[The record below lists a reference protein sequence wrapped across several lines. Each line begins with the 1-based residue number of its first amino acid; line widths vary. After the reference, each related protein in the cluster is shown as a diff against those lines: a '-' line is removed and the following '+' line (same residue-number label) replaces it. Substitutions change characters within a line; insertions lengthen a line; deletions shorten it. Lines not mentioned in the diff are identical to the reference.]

1 METRKR
7 SSIKLTGG
15 PHGIPRAVVHEVQRG
30 RLLDAMADV
39 IAEEGYLATT
49 VHKVLASARI
59 SRRTYYELFKDKE
72 DCFLVAYDEI
82 AELVLE
88 TAKAACREPGAR
100 PERRIETGV
109 RAILEL
115 IEREPNPAR
124 MFIVE
129 VLAAGNSA
137 REQRSRTMERLSE
150 LVAGALVDRGDDP
163 TEALLQA
170 RVLIGGVHEIVY
182 DSLIRGRTDGLTE
195 IAGDVVPGYL
205 SPRTPSMTVAPLAPP
220 RAREEAVHGR

>member
-49 VHKVLASARI
+49 VHKVLTRARI

-82 AELVLE
+82 AEQVIE
-88 TAKAACREPGAR
+88 TAKNACREADAS
-100 PERRIETGV
+100 PERRIEAGV
-109 RAILEL
+109 QAVIEL
-115 IEREPNPAR
+115 TEREPNVAR
-124 MFIVE
+124 MCIVE

-137 REQRSRTMERLSE
+137 REQRSRTMEQLSE
-150 LVAGALVDRGDDP
+150 LVAGALVERGDDHH
-163 TEALLQA
+163 EALLHA
-170 RVLIGGVHEIVY
+170 RVLIGGVHELVY
-182 DSLIRGRTDGLTE
+182 DSLVRNRVENLPDLAGE
-195 IAGDVVPGYL
+195 IVVSYL
-205 SPRTPSMTVAPLAPP
+205 SPREA
-220 RAREEAVHGR
+220 AVHGR

>member
-49 VHKVLASARI
+49 VHKVLTRARI

-82 AELVLE
+82 AEQVIE
-88 TAKAACREPGAR
+88 SAKAACRDADAS
-100 PERRIETGV
+100 PERRIEAGV
-109 RAILEL
+109 RSILEL
-115 IEREPNPAR
+115 TEREPSVAR

-137 REQRSRTMERLSE
+137 REQRSRTMERLSD
-150 LVAGALVDRGDDP
+150 LVADALVERGDDRVD
-163 TEALLQA
+163 ARLHA
-170 RVLIGGVHEIVY
+170 RVLIGGVHELVY
-182 DSLIRGRTDGLTE
+182 DSLIRGRVENLTE
-195 IAGDVVPGYL
+195 VAGEVVTSYL
-205 SPRTPSMTVAPLAPP
+205 SPPG
-220 RAREEAVHGR
+220 AVHGG

>member
-49 VHKVLASARI
+49 VHKVLTRARI

-82 AELVLE
+82 AEQVIE
-88 TAKAACREPGAR
+88 TAKNACREADAS
-100 PERRIETGV
+100 PERRIESGV

-115 IEREPNPAR
+115 TEREPNVAR

-137 REQRSRTMERLSE
+137 REQRSRTMERLTE
-150 LVAGALVDRGDDP
+150 LVAGALMQRGDGRD
-163 TEALLQA
+163 EALLHA
-170 RVLIGGVHEIVY
+170 RVLIGGVHELVY
-182 DSLIRGRTDGLTE
+182 DSLVRGRVENLPE
-195 IAGDVVPGYL
+195 LAGEVVVSYL
-205 SPRTPSMTVAPLAPP
+205 SPP
-220 RAREEAVHGR
+220 EAVHGR

>member
-39 IAEEGYLATT
+39 IAEEGYLSTT
-49 VHKVLASARI
+49 VHKVLTRARI

-82 AELVLE
+82 AEQAIE
-88 TAKAACREPGAR
+88 TAKAACREEADAS
-100 PERRIETGV
+100 PERRIEAGV
-109 RAILEL
+109 RSILEL
-115 IEREPNPAR
+115 TEREPNVAR

-129 VLAAGNSA
+129 VLAAGNAA

-150 LVAGALVDRGDDP
+150 MVASALVERGDDRP
-163 TEALLQA
+163 EAVLHA
-170 RVLIGGVHEIVY
+170 RVLIGGVHELVY
-182 DSLIRGRTDGLTE
+182 DSLVRGRVENLTE
-195 IAGDVVPGYL
+195 VAGEIVASYL
-205 SPRTPSMTVAPLAPP
+205 SPPG
-220 RAREEAVHGR
+220 AVHGR

>member
-49 VHKVLASARI
+49 VHKVLIRARI

-72 DCFLVAYDEI
+72 DCFLVAYDEVAQQVI
-82 AELVLE
+82 E
-88 TAKAACREPGAR
+88 TAKAACRDADAS
-100 PERRIETGV
+100 PERRIEAGV
-109 RAILEL
+109 RSILEFT
-115 IEREPNPAR
+115 EREPNVAR

-137 REQRSRTMERLSE
+137 REQRSQTMERLSE
-150 LVAGALVDRGDDP
+150 LVANALVERGDDRA
-163 TEALLQA
+163 EAVLHA
-170 RVLIGGVHEIVY
+170 RVLIGGVHELVY
-182 DSLIRGRTDGLTE
+182 DSLIRGRVENLTE
-195 IAGDVVPGYL
+195 VAGEIVTSYL
-205 SPRTPSMTVAPLAPP
+205 SSPG
-220 RAREEAVHGR
+220 AVHGR

>member
-39 IAEEGYLATT
+39 IGEEGYLATT
-49 VHKVLASARI
+49 VHKVLTRARI

-72 DCFLVAYDEI
+72 DCFLIAYDEI
-82 AELVLE
+82 AEQVVE
-88 TAKAACREPGAR
+88 TAKAACREAGST
-100 PERRIETGV
+100 PERRIEAGV
-109 RAILEL
+109 RSILEL
-115 IEREPNPAR
+115 TEREPNVAR

-129 VLAAGNSA
+129 VLAAGNTA

-150 LVAGALVDRGDDP
+150 LVGDALVDRGDDRQ
-163 TEALLQA
+163 EALLHA

-182 DSLIRGRTDGLTE
+182 DSLIRGRAENLTD
-195 IAGDVVPGYL
+195 IAGEVVASYL
-205 SPRTPSMTVAPLAPP
+205 SSPGVA
-220 RAREEAVHGR
+220 HGR

>member
-49 VHKVLASARI
+49 VHKVLARARI

-82 AELVLE
+82 AEQVVE
-88 TAKAACREPGAR
+88 SARAACRAADSS
-100 PERRIETGV
+100 PERRIEAGV
-109 RAILEL
+109 RSILEL
-115 IEREPNPAR
+115 TEREPNVAR

-129 VLAAGNSA
+129 VLAAGNTA
-137 REQRSRTMERLSE
+137 REQRSRTMERLSD
-150 LVAGALVDRGDDP
+150 LVADALVERGDDR
-163 TEALLQA
+163 TEAVLHA
-170 RVLIGGVHEIVY
+170 RVLIGGVHELVY
-182 DSLIRGRTDGLTE
+182 DSLIRGRTENLTE
-195 IAGDVVPGYL
+195 VAGEVVSSYL
-205 SPRTPSMTVAPLAPP
+205 SPQR
-220 RAREEAVHGR
+220 AVHGG